1 MCCGRWAWRA
11 ASTYKLALLLRHFVV
26 RIKQPRAEKV
36 YKTKEKAAGRR
47 QEEAVRQVQAEKKR
61 NCARKENPKAAEKE
75 KAI

>member
-1 MCCGRWAWRA
+1 M
-11 ASTYKLALLLRHFVV
+11 

-61 NCARKENPKAAEKE
+61 NCARKENPKAGEKE